1 MYFTNFC
8 NRETKKMDPY
18 GIEEQN
24 IWNEWNLFYHV
35 QVDQS

>member
-1 MYFTNFC
+1 MQ
-8 NRETKKMDPY
+8 KMDSY